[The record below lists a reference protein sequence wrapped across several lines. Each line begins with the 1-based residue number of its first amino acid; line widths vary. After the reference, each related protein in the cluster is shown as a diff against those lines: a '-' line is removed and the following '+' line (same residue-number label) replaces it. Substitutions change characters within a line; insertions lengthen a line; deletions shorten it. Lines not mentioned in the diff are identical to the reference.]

1 MPVVVALLWLL
12 HWLPLP
18 LLARLGSGFGRLL
31 FVLARLGSGFGRLL
45 FVLARSR
52 RRIVLRNLEL
62 CFPALSAEARQQ
74 LARSHFRVL
83 ARSFLERGILW
94 WGSAARVRR
103 LVRVEGLEHLPRD
116 RPSILLAP
124 HFVGLDAA
132 WTRLTLERDMAGIY
146 ANQKNPFFNRLL
158 YRARTRFGHQIAL
171 SRQEGVRE
179 GVKAIKA
186 GRPFYYLPD
195 MDYGARDSVFVP
207 FFGVPAAT
215 ITGLPRLARLTG
227 AAVIPCIARML
238 PGGAGYVI
246 TLEEPWRDFPGDDV
260 TADTRRMNAYIEERV
275 RAMPEQY
282 YWVHKRFKT
291 RPAGEASLY

>member
-1 MPVVVALLWLL
+1 MPVLVPLLWLL

-18 LLARLGSGFGRLL
+18 LLSRVGSGLGRLL
-31 FVLARLGSGFGRLL
+31 FALAR
-45 FVLARSR
+45 AR
-52 RRIVLRNLEL
+52 RRIALRNLEL
-62 CFPALSAEARQQ
+62 CFPALSSGARHE
-74 LARSHFRVL
+74 LAREHFKVL

-103 LVRVEGLEHLPRD
+103 MVRVEGLEHLPED
-116 RPSILLAP
+116 KPSILLVP

-146 ANQKNPFFNRLL
+146 ANQKNPFFNRVL
-158 YRARTRFGHQIAL
+158 YRARIRFGHQIAL

-179 GVKAIKA
+179 GVRAIKA

-215 ITGLPRLARLTG
+215 ITGLSRLARLTG
-227 AAVIPCIARML
+227 AVVIPCIARML

-246 TLEEPWRDFPGDDV
+246 TLEEAWRDFPGDDV
-260 TADTRRMNAYIEERV
+260 TADTLRMNAYIEARV
-275 RAMPEQY
+275 REMPEQY